1 MGFSNSSRS
10 SSGSLGGGA
19 GPASTDL
26 SEINDINLT
35 PFVDVVLVLLV
46 IFIVTAPM
54 MMKDVLDVK
63 LPKSSVSDGSA
74 STPLAVA
81 VTKQGQYIVNGSV
94 MTEDAL
100 SQKAIEMANQNRDT
114 SVIIAGDIEASHG
127 AVVRVIEIVKSA
139 GLNNFALQI
148 ESSKRVEQ

>member
-10 SSGSLGGGA
+10 SGGSQSSG
-19 GPASTDL
+19 ASSSDIA
-26 SEINDINLT
+26 EINDINIT

-74 STPLAVA
+74 STPLAIA
-81 VTKQGQYIVNGSV
+81 VTKQGQYIVNGSL
-94 MTEDAL
+94 MTEDGL
-100 SQKAIEMANQNRDT
+100 TEKAIEAAKLNRET
-114 SVIIAGDIEASHG
+114 SVIIAGDIDASHG
-127 AVVRVIEIVKSA
+127 SVVRVIEIVKSA
-139 GLNNFALQI
+139 GLDNFALQI
-148 ESSKRVEQ
+148 ESSKRAAQ